1 MPQLNAP
8 WLKNSGDVPAT
19 LEYSNGT
26 IFDAIYETA
35 EKYPDYIAFD
45 FMGSSTK
52 YSDFVKKIKE
62 NKDFRIKVQKFVYVS
77 KFFGWENSYIFT
89 LNINGPYSINLAEN
103 YNNER
108 LFEENSN
115 EIPSFDLKNFKDFVS
130 DKSNDFLEAAS
141 TLLYVFKNIRNSFNR
156 NNCMDL
162 LNDLKPHIEE
172 DVKLNAYDE
181 IEKFML
187 MDKINTSVSVNE
199 INSKKLILHKEIHE
213 IQETV
218 EPFEI
223 CRNHTLILGSL
234 EYMNVIMKI
243 EDIDLIYKKDLLDFI
258 SFYVSRIKSILRGFE
273 DFINLDLSIV
283 EELFEQFQDYVSIE
297 LRIIPRVDDD
307 NFNFADYY

>member
-1 MPQLNAP
+1 MNETNNLVYFLNSI
-8 WLKNSGDVPAT
+8 KNLLP
-19 LEYSNGT
+19 
-26 IFDAIYETA
+26 FDDEN
-35 EKYPDYIAFD
+35 
-45 FMGSSTK
+45 
-52 YSDFVKKIKE
+52 DFVKKIKE

>member
-1 MPQLNAP
+1 MNETNNLVYFLNSI
-8 WLKNSGDVPAT
+8 KNLLP
-19 LEYSNGT
+19 
-26 IFDAIYETA
+26 FDDEN
-35 EKYPDYIAFD
+35 D
-45 FMGSSTK
+45 F
-52 YSDFVKKIKE
+52 FKKIKE

-89 LNINGPYSINLAEN
+89 LNMHGPYSINLAEN
-103 YNNER
+103 YNNEH

-115 EIPSFDLKNFKDFVS
+115 EILSFDLKNFMDFVI
-130 DKSNDFLEAAS
+130 DKSNDFLEAVS
-141 TLLYVFKNIRNSFNR
+141 TLLYVFKNIKNSFNM
-156 NNCMDL
+156 NNCIDL
-162 LNDLKPHIEE
+162 LNDLKPHIAA
-172 DVKLNAYDE
+172 DVKLNAYE
-181 IEKFML
+181 AIEKFML

-243 EDIDLIYKKDLLDFI
+243 EDIGLIYKKDLLDFI

-297 LRIIPRVDDD
+297 LNIIPRVDDD
-307 NFNFADYY
+307 NFNFAEYY